1 MLIDFN
7 LIKSKYQM
15 NITGA
20 VHIGAHYGE
29 EINSYL
35 DSGINKVICFEP
47 LKQNLDILKQY
58 ESDKVLIFPYAL
70 GEEEKIVKMFIST
83 NEAQSSSI
91 LAPKKHLQQHPD
103 VLFLSTEWADM
114 KKLNSFKNEIDGC
127 NYMSIDVQGYEYQV
141 FLGGD
146 EVMDQFDYVYC
157 EVNRDETYENNYLVT
172 DIDELFK
179 KYNLVRCETSWDGNI
194 WGDALYV
201 KESILNALF

>member
-1 MLIDFN
+1 MLINFDF
-7 LIKSKYQM
+7 IKSKYNM
-15 NITGA
+15 KINGV
-20 VHIGAHYGE
+20 VHVGAHYGE
-29 EINSYL
+29 EISDYL
-35 DSGINKVICFEP
+35 KGEVSKVVCFEP
-47 LKQNLDILKQY
+47 LEQNLKVLKKY
-58 ESDKVLIFPYAL
+58 ESEVVTIFPYAL
-70 GEEEKIVKMFIST
+70 GEDEKLVKMFISN

-103 VLFLSTEWADM
+103 VLFLSTEWAQM
-114 KKLNSFKNEIDGC
+114 KKLNSFKNEISEC

-179 KYNLVRCETSWDGNI
+179 KYSLVRCETSWDGNI

-201 KESILNALF
+201 KESLLNDIV